1 VSGRIQ
7 HDKVSSPQT
16 TSQFLHFLSTMKRSH
31 PEGGSGKPVKRIAAD
46 VNKKSRASIAR
57 LADTPVPPHVRRAG
71 DYLIGPKLGASPVK
85 SISHCLGRKDGTD
98 KYYMLK
104 ILSLVLNAKESQD
117 ERQGKML
124 LHTEHS
130 LLSLLQGVR
139 GVVQS
144 HHTFMDTVLQEE
156 DGRYTGKRVRRV
168 VLVLDCLAPHDFSSH
183 TRDLINLQHHVI
195 REKKLTEKETLVIFH
210 AVIDIVCKLHK
221 ASIVHR
227 DLKLGNIVLD
237 KRSHKVTITNFCLGK
252 HLMSD
257 SDLLKDQRGSPAYI
271 SPDVLSGKPYH
282 GKPSDMWALGVVL
295 FTMLYGQFPFY
306 DSAPQELFN
315 KIKTADFSIP
325 EDGRVSEDTKTVIR
339 RLLVTDPSER
349 LTAEQVKVAV
359 EGIIVMWRNISP
371 GSEKSS
377 TLQVVPE
384 WKGNTIEKK
393 SEKEKR
399 ELSHEN
405 VLRNLAHGRETV
417 VAGGRK
423 VGEVRER
430 GRGGIPVH
438 RLGEDARPLT
448 AEEYRMYSPVIN
460 EMRGGRRDRRGVA
473 STSPAQVL
481 VRGERMVMSGRS
493 GQPVPPVPALVSLP
507 ATVPDQ
513 AEVLDLSAG
522 PRRET
527 PPVLPPPR
535 PVPSPYA
542 GHSSS
547 VNLTPC
553 PAPAHS
559 RPRSEDSALT
569 LVGALR
575 RLGTRVNLVPV
586 NFSVDRTRSHSP
598 VRSSSPGNNRE
609 TMVTVARASSEDRR
623 GDRSSGWQVRNHRDR
638 ERSHRDRDRTSS
650 RSQGDRNTSSR
661 SRDRTSS
668 RIHGDGSS
676 GSRSSTDR
684 SSRPHRDRHAVI
696 ERISEFHRVNRPPSP
711 SLPRQSDLGLTYVS
725 RLSPTVAL
733 PLADATRLLNSQTM
747 SNSTWE
753 PESVREADIFMRD
766 LASTSTA
773 RSHSTSWDRNGNF
786 SQMERP
792 HTVTTDYTETEN
804 QSQANNND
812 MLNTERFGQ
821 GSNSADH
828 SIPVASTSDY
838 YNPAVPTEDTG
849 PTVPNIS

>member
-1 VSGRIQ
+1 
-7 HDKVSSPQT
+7 
-16 TSQFLHFLSTMKRSH
+16 MKRSH
-31 PEGGSGKPVKRIAAD
+31 PDGGGGKSVKRVVAD
-46 VNKKSRASIAR
+46 VNKKRGGSLAR
-57 LADTPVPPHVRRAG
+57 LAGTPVPAHVRRAG
-71 DYLIGPKLGASPVK
+71 DYLIGPRLGASPVK

-98 KYYMLK
+98 RYFMLK
-104 ILSLVLNAKESQD
+104 ILSLVMAGKESQD

-130 LLSLLQGVR
+130 LLSLLQGVE

-156 DGRYTGKRVRRV
+156 EGRYTGKRVRRV
-168 VLVLDCLAPHDFSSH
+168 VLVLDCLAPHDFSTK

-210 AVIDIVCKLHK
+210 AVIDIVCNLHK
-221 ASIVHR
+221 ANIVHR

-315 KIKTADFSIP
+315 KIKTAEFSIP

-339 RLLVTDPSER
+339 RLLVTDPASR
-349 LTAEQVKVAV
+349 LTAEQVKSAV
-359 EGIIVMWRNISP
+359 ESIIVMWRNITP
-371 GSEKSS
+371 GQEKAGD
-377 TLQVVPE
+377 LQVVPE
-384 WKGNTIEKK
+384 WKGEVGEKK
-393 SEKEKR
+393 AEKDKR

-417 VAGGRK
+417 VTGGRK

-448 AEEYRMYSPVIN
+448 AEEYRLYSPVIS
-460 EMRGGRRDRRGVA
+460 EMRGGRRERRGVA

-481 VRGERMVMSGRS
+481 VRGERMVMGGRQA
-493 GQPVPPVPALVSLP
+493 QPAPTAPALVSLP

-513 AEVLDLSAG
+513 AEVLDLSSG
-522 PRRET
+522 PRRD
-527 PPVLPPPR
+527 PPPPPR
-535 PVPSPYA
+535 PVPSPYTS
-542 GHSSS
+542 H
-547 VNLTPC
+547 NLPNLPTSNLSQN

-559 RPRSEDSALT
+559 RPRHEDSART

-598 VRSSSPGNNRE
+598 VRSHSPSLGRE

-623 GDRSSGWQVRNHRDR
+623 GERSSNWQVRRD
-638 ERSHRDRDRTSS
+638 RSHRDRSSS
-650 RSQGDRNTSSR
+650 RSHGDRSSSSR
-661 SRDRTSS
+661 SHDR
-668 RIHGDGSS
+668 
-676 GSRSSTDR
+676 SRSHGGDR
-684 SSRPHRDRHAVI
+684 SSSRSHRDRHAVI
-696 ERISEFHRVNRPPSP
+696 ERMSSRPPSP
-711 SLPRQSDLGLTYVS
+711 SLPRQSELGLTYVS
-725 RLSPTVAL
+725 RLSPSIAL
-733 PLADATRLLNSQTM
+733 PLAEATRLLSTHSTNT
-747 SNSTWE
+747 TWE
-753 PESVREADIFMRD
+753 ADSVREADMFMRD
-766 LASTSTA
+766 LASTS
-773 RSHSTSWDRNGNF
+773 SSTRGSGNLLDRGDMF
-786 SQMERP
+786 ASLGERP
-792 HTVTTDYTETEN
+792 HSAITDNAAQIGEVPLAVDQAHTLSSDQVVTED
-804 QSQANNND
+804 QATPPINIPQD
-812 MLNTERFGQ
+812 Q
-821 GSNSADH
+821 A
-828 SIPVASTSDY
+828 IPVPIASTSTSDY
-838 YNPAVPTEDTG
+838 YNPANPTEDTADDGG
-849 PTVPNIS
+849 PVVPTIP

>member
-1 VSGRIQ
+1 
-7 HDKVSSPQT
+7 
-16 TSQFLHFLSTMKRSH
+16 MKRSH
-31 PEGGSGKPVKRIAAD
+31 PDAGGGKVVKRVVAD
-46 VNKKSRASIAR
+46 VNKKRGGSLAR
-57 LADTPVPPHVRRAG
+57 LAGTPVPAHVRRTG
-71 DYLIGPKLGASPVK
+71 EYLIGPRLGASPVK

-98 KYYMLK
+98 RYFMLK
-104 ILSLVLNAKESQD
+104 ILSLVMAGKESQD

-130 LLSLLQGVR
+130 LLSLLHGVE

-156 DGRYTGKRVRRV
+156 EGRYTGKRVRRV
-168 VLVLDCLAPHDFSSH
+168 VLVLDCLAPHDFSTK

-210 AVIDIVCKLHK
+210 AVIDIVCNLHK
-221 ASIVHR
+221 ANIVHR

-237 KRSHKVTITNFCLGK
+237 KRSHGVTITNFCLGK

-315 KIKTADFSIP
+315 KIKTAEFSIP

-339 RLLVTDPSER
+339 RLLVTDPSSR
-349 LTAEQVKVAV
+349 LTAEQVKACV

-371 GSEKSS
+371 QQDKAGG
-377 TLQVVPE
+377 LQVVPE
-384 WKGNTIEKK
+384 WKTEVGEKK
-393 SEKEKR
+393 AEKNKR

-417 VAGGRK
+417 VTGGRK

-448 AEEYRMYSPVIN
+448 AEEYRLYSPVIS
-460 EMRGGRRDRRGVA
+460 EMRGGRRERRGVA

-481 VRGERMVMSGRS
+481 VRGERMVMGGRQA
-493 GQPVPPVPALVSLP
+493 QPAPPTPALVSLP

-513 AEVLDLSAG
+513 AEVLDLSSG
-522 PRRET
+522 PRRD
-527 PPVLPPPR
+527 PPPSLPPPR
-535 PVPSPYA
+535 PVPSPYSHA
-542 GHSSS
+542 LPTSS
-547 VNLTPC
+547 LAQT

-559 RPRSEDSALT
+559 RPRHEDSALT

-598 VRSSSPGNNRE
+598 VRSHSPSLARE

-623 GDRSSGWQVRNHRDR
+623 GERSNNWQVRGHRDRDRSHRERSSGRSHGDRSSNRSHERSGVRSSSRSHGGDR
-638 ERSHRDRDRTSS
+638 SSSRSHRDR
-650 RSQGDRNTSSR
+650 Q
-661 SRDRTSS
+661 
-668 RIHGDGSS
+668 
-676 GSRSSTDR
+676 
-684 SSRPHRDRHAVI
+684 AVI
-696 ERISEFHRVNRPPSP
+696 ERRSRPPSP
-711 SLPRQSDLGLTYVS
+711 SLPRQSELGLTFVS
-725 RLSPTVAL
+725 RLSPSIAL
-733 PLADATRLLNSQTM
+733 PLAEATRLLSTH
-747 SNSTWE
+747 SNNTWE
-753 PESVREADIFMRD
+753 ADSVREADMFVRD
-766 LASTSTA
+766 LASTSNSLRGSDA
-773 RSHSTSWDRNGNF
+773 GLDRGDMF
-786 SQMERP
+786 DSLVDRERP
-792 HTVTTDYTETEN
+792 HTATEDNTVHEDEVPSVVSEQVLPVRN
-804 QSQANNND
+804 LPSDQAIPATNIPHDQVIYVPNISQDQTGPPDQAIP
-812 MLNTERFGQ
+812 T
-821 GSNSADH
+821 GS
-828 SIPVASTSDY
+828 STDY
-838 YNPAVPTEDTG
+838 YNPANPTEDSTDEGG
-849 PTVPNIS
+849 PVVPTIP